1 MKQVIH
7 EKDGRYKRWV
17 NFPGVA
23 IIRIFLYTGIMGMLF
38 YKWHQRK
45 AFNYFVSGKYD
56 KAESSFL
63 RLLEAD
69 PNKVGMRHNLALVKL
84 ALEKHGE
91 AVKLLLDELDR
102 FGGVYP
108 RYRALGDSFYLWGKA
123 AEAAGWYRK
132 ALEEGAPSKE
142 DRSFLEKRLEIC
154 GNDQT
159 FADAMEGIRLFNEGN
174 KALQKG
180 DSPAAA
186 ESYRKSAELDP
197 TNFMT
202 RNNLGSIYM
211 NYEKDYP
218 QAAEEF
224 QAALEYSDLPLIQ
237 KNLQMCRDE
246 ERKHHEKD

>member
-1 MKQVIH
+1 
-7 EKDGRYKRWV
+7 
-17 NFPGVA
+17 
-23 IIRIFLYTGIMGMLF
+23 MLF

-84 ALEKHGE
+84 ALGKHGE
-91 AVKLLLDELDR
+91 AVELLLDELDR
-102 FGGVYP
+102 FGGIYA
-108 RYRALGDSFYLWGKA
+108 RYRALGDSCYLWGKA
-123 AEAAGWYRK
+123 PEAAGWYRK
-132 ALEEGAPSKE
+132 ALDEGTPAEE
-142 DRSFLEKRLEIC
+142 DRSFLEKRLHIC
-154 GNDQT
+154 SHEEAFGN
-159 FADAMEGIRLFNEGN
+159 AMEGIRLFNEGN

-186 ESYRKSAELDP
+186 EYYRRSADLDP
-197 TNFMT
+197 TNFMA

-218 QAAEEF
+218 RAAAEF
-224 QAALEYSDLPLIQ
+224 IAALEYTDLPLIQ

-246 ERKHHEKD
+246 ERKSHAKD

>member
-1 MKQVIH
+1 
-7 EKDGRYKRWV
+7 
-17 NFPGVA
+17 
-23 IIRIFLYTGIMGMLF
+23 MGMLF

-63 RLLEAD
+63 RLLKAD

-84 ALEKHGE
+84 ALGKHEE

-102 FGGVYP
+102 FGGIYA
-108 RYRALGDSFYLWGKA
+108 RYRALGDSCYLWGKA
-123 AEAAGWYRK
+123 SDAAGWYRK
-132 ALEEGAPSKE
+132 ALDEGAPAE
-142 DRSFLEKRLEIC
+142 ADRSFLEKRLQIC
-154 GNDQT
+154 SHEES
-159 FADAMEGIRLFNEGN
+159 FANAMEGIRQFNEGN

-180 DSPAAA
+180 DSATAA
-186 ESYRKSAELDP
+186 EYYRKSAELDP

-218 QAAEEF
+218 RAAEEF
-224 QAALEYSDLPLIQ
+224 KAALEYTDLPLIQ

-246 ERKHHEKD
+246 ERKSHAKE